1 MTSDNRLFTGH
12 NTANMPFMFAY
23 SGTAGVNLFFRAQ
36 GDSGTDSCTVEA
48 RFIKF
53 GI

>member
-1 MTSDNRLFTGH
+1 
-12 NTANMPFMFAY
+12 MPFMFAY

-36 GDSGTDSCTVEA
+36 GDSGVDSCTVEA

>member
-1 MTSDNRLFTGH
+1 MATV
-12 NTANMPFMFAY
+12 NMPFSFVYNGAN
-23 SGTAGVNLFFRAQ
+23 TVNLFMRAQ
-36 GDSGTDSCTVEA
+36 GDSGTDSCTVES